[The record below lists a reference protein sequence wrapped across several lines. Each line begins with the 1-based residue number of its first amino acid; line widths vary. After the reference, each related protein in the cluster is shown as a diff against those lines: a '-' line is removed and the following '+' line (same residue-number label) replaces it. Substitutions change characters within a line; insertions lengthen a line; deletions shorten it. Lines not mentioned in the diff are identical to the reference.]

1 MTHTDIVET
10 NSPDFS
16 QTNIGPAKKTKHFFY
31 NNGIFVKLTK
41 NIILQNM
48 RDEFFKILWN

>member
-1 MTHTDIVET
+1 MTHTNIVET

-16 QTNIGPAKKTKHFFY
+16 ETNINPAKKTKHFFY
-31 NNGIFVKLTK
+31 NNGIFIKLTK

-48 RDEFFKILWN
+48 KDEFFKILRK